1 MKKVFKISLI
11 VIIIGAFIGTFFYLY
26 KQSKEKPKVFQTKE
40 PFYTDIVKKTVA
52 TGEVVPRKEIEI
64 KPQVSG
70 IVHKLYVEPGD
81 QVEEGDLIAKVK
93 IIPNMVELNRAQSRV
108 KKAKINYEDAKAD
121 FNRQKKI
128 YERGVIPEAEFQ
140 KYKVE
145 YENAQ
150 QELEA
155 AKDNLQLIK
164 EGAIDKAGE
173 NSNTLVRS
181 TINGMILEIP
191 VEKGN
196 SIIKANNFNDGTTI
210 ATVADMGD
218 MIFKGKVDETE
229 VGRLKTGMNLKL
241 QIGAIN
247 DERFDAVLEYIAPK
261 GVEENGAVQF
271 EIKANVNLKKDQFLR
286 AGYSANANIILE
298 KKDSVMAIPE
308 SLLQFKNDS
317 TFVEV
322 KTDEQ
327 TYKKVYPELGISDG
341 INIEVKSGISE
352 NAEIK
357 DPTRRETKNKE
368 S

>member
-26 KQSKEKPKVFQTKE
+26 KQSKEKPTVFKTEE
-40 PFYTDIVKKTVA
+40 PFYTDIIKKTVA

-70 IVHKLYVEPGD
+70 ILHKLYVEPGD
-81 QVEEGDLIAKVK
+81 VVKEGDLIAKVK
-93 IIPNMVELNRAQSRV
+93 IIPNMVELNRAESRV
-108 KKAKINYEDAKAD
+108 KKAKINYEDAKVD
-121 FNRQKKI
+121 YKRQKKI
-128 YERGVIPEAEFQ
+128 YDRGVIPEAEFQ

-145 YENAQ
+145 FENAKE
-150 QELEA
+150 ELKA

-164 EGAIDKAGE
+164 EGAIDKAGK

-181 TINGMILEIP
+181 TINGMVLEIP

-210 ATVADMGD
+210 AAVADMGD

-229 VGRLKTGMNLKL
+229 VGRLETGMNLKL

-271 EIKANVNLKKDQFLR
+271 EIKANVNLKKDQFIR

-298 KKDSVMAIPE
+298 KKDSVLAIPE

-327 TYKKVYPELGISDG
+327 KYKKVYPELGISDG
-341 INIEVKSGISE
+341 INIEIKSGISK

-357 DPTRRETKNKE
+357 DPTRPETKNKE